1 MVIQD
6 NCNEYVF
13 HIKYKELLDFIDISI
28 YLYISDNLF
37 SRNIFSNYITP
48 IMKNLLENINYKY
61 F

>member
-13 HIKYKELLDFIDISI
+13 HMIYKELLHFIDISI
-28 YLYISDNLF
+28 HLYISDNLF